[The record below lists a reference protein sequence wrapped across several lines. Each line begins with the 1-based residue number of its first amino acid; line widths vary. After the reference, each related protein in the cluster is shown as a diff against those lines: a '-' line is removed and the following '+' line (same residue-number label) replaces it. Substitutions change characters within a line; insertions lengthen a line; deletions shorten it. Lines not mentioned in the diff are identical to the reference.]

1 MPLCNDNWHGGW
13 LAYRTKREIRIDVW
27 QIGLTFRILQIV
39 IIGTVAYDIFIG
51 HGWAYSEV
59 PSSRGINAW
68 GESTP
73 QFVAIGAAQPSYCSN
88 TSAMHDYVYGGNF
101 RYVSPSC
108 RRLTAEEVVTKRLGA
123 VSFTTSVI
131 ETIELGWKCSGT

>member
-73 QFVAIGAAQPSYCSN
+73 QFERWSSRCAWIPVTMSIWAITRASTDAVPSWLS
-88 TSAMHDYVYGGNF
+88 
-101 RYVSPSC
+101 SPALSSC
-108 RRLTAEEVVTKRLGA
+108 A
-123 VSFTTSVI
+123 S
-131 ETIELGWKCSGT
+131 